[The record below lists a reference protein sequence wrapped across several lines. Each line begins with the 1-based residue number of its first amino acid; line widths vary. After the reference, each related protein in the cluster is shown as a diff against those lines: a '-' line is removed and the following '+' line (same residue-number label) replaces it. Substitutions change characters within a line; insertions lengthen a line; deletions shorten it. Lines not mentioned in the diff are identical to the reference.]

1 MNKNMDLREA
11 LAAIDVPL
19 AALRMAVL
27 RRYRDGTLS
36 SGRAAEILGVSR
48 IEFLEFCG
56 LWGVSTFQ
64 VDDDEAAEALLGYPV
79 KNTDDLPL
87 GELEL
92 GGPLLDDEAAQGGE

>member
-1 MNKNMDLREA
+1 MSDDMGLREA
-11 LAAIDVPL
+11 LAAIDVPES
-19 AALRMAVL
+19 ALRMAVL

-64 VDDDEAAEALLGYPV
+64 ADDDEAAEA
-79 KNTDDLPL
+79 
-87 GELEL
+87 
-92 GGPLLDDEAAQGGE
+92 AQGGE